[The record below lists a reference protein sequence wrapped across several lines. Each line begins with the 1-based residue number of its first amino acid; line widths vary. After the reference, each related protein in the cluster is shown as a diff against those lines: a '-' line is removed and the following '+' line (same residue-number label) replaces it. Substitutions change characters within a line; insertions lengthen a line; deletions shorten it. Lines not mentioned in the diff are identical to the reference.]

1 MNRILLLVFAI
12 PAILTA
18 CQSGGSRETIA
29 QLRNMKIEIKEERI
43 EGGLEKAMESYQRFL
58 DDTPESALTPAAMRR
73 LADLKIEKEYGY
85 LTHPAATE
93 GRAPATAL
101 SAPERAQNP
110 KVSAVRPAEAPQS
123 SQTESQAEFEKRA
136 TQSPQLAASGEKSGG
151 LPQAGTEDLER
162 KEAREAI
169 ALYKNLLDK
178 YPLYRGNDQVLYQ
191 MSRAYEEL
199 GQTEDAM
206 GVMDRL
212 VRDFPNS
219 RYIDEVRFRRAEFFF
234 VNRRYLEA
242 EATYKSIVDMG
253 VKTPYYELALY
264 KLGWTFYKQQL
275 YEDGLHRFIA
285 LLDNKVAR
293 GYDFAQ
299 TNDDLERKRVD
310 DTFRVMSQSFSYLH
324 GADSVMEYFDANG
337 KRSYEDRVYSN
348 LGEFYFEKRRYS
360 DAAAAYNAFVKRNPF
375 HLVSP
380 QFHMRVIEI
389 HIAGGFPSLVIDAKK
404 EFAKNYG
411 LKAEYW
417 KYFEPSARPEVLG
430 FLKTNFTDLA
440 HHYHALYQDPQHV
453 KEKAENFQEALH
465 WYEEF
470 FVSFPQDAESP
481 AINYQLADL
490 LLENRSFARAAV
502 EYEKTAYDYPLNEK
516 SSAAGY
522 AAIYAYR
529 EHLRTAAPEA
539 QDKVKRETVR
549 SSLKFAET
557 FPKHEKAAIVL
568 GAAADDLYGMKDYEQ
583 ALATA
588 RKLIEVFPGADQEVL
603 RSAWIVVGHSCYE
616 LQRYAE
622 AETAYVK
629 VLALLPA
636 EDKSRPGFIDN
647 LAASIYK
654 QGEQAN
660 ALKDYRAAAD
670 HFLRVGRMA
679 STSKIRVNAEYDA
692 AVALIQL
699 KDWKMAA
706 TVLVGFRELFP
717 GHSLQPEVTK
727 KIAYVY
733 REDGLLSLA
742 ADEYERVEK
751 ESQDVE
757 VRRGALILAADL
769 HQQTGNTARALPVYR
784 RYVDFFPQPVE
795 VNLEMRNKIAEIL
808 KAENDQKS
816 YLNELKEI
824 VAIDAAAGQ
833 ARTPRTRYLAAKAA
847 LVLAEQMYDRF
858 AEVRLVKPFED
869 NLRKKK
875 ELMKATTQS
884 FNKLLDYEV
893 GEVTAAATF
902 YLAEIYAHFSKALT
916 ESERPVGLSP
926 QEMQEYEL
934 AIEEQAYPFE
944 EKAIKV
950 HEKNLELISI
960 GIYNEW
966 IDKSLEKLA
975 KLVPARYD
983 KPEAPSD
990 IVGSMET
997 YAFEIERPAPPA
1009 APAVTAE
1016 APAAQAVPVAPTGK
1030 TEAPVADPASAATV
1044 EQGGEAARPAVP
1056 PAATIDQGGDA
1067 SGAVVPPAVQGE
1079 KPMSEA
1085 VPQKQAA
1092 VKKAAEV
1099 SPRAKGKRHGKRAKK
1114 ERNEGKRAES

>member
-1 MNRILLLVFAI
+1 MKRILLLVFAI

-18 CQSGGSRETIA
+18 CQTGGSRETIA

-101 SAPERAQNP
+101 SAPVRAQSP

-136 TQSPQLAASGEKSGG
+136 TQSPQVAASGEKSGG

-169 ALYKNLLDK
+169 ALYKKLLDK
-178 YPLYRGNDQVLYQ
+178 YPLYQGNDQVLYQ

-234 VNRRYLEA
+234 VHRRYLEA
-242 EATYKSIVDMG
+242 EATYKSIVAIG
-253 VKTPYYELALY
+253 VSSPYYELALY
-264 KLGWTFYKQQL
+264 KLGWTFYKQEL
-275 YEDGLHRFIA
+275 YEDALQRFIA
-285 LLDNKVAR
+285 LLDRKVAT
-293 GYDFAQ
+293 GYDFVQ
-299 TNDDLERKRVD
+299 TKDDQERKRVD
-310 DTFRVMSQSFSYLH
+310 DAFRVISQSFSYLH
-324 GADSVMEYFDANG
+324 GAESVMEYFDANG
-337 KRSYEDRVYSN
+337 KRSYEDLIYSN
-348 LGEFYFEKRRYS
+348 LGEYYFEKRRYA
-360 DAAAAYNAFVKRNPF
+360 DAAAAYNAFAKRNPF
-375 HLVSP
+375 HRVAPL
-380 QFHMRVIEI
+380 FHIRVIEI
-389 HIAGGFPSLVIDAKK
+389 HIAGDFPSLVIESKK
-404 EFAKNYG
+404 EFAKKYG
-411 LKAEYW
+411 LQAEYW
-417 KYFEPSARPEVLG
+417 KHFEPSARPEVIG

-440 HHYHALYQDPQHV
+440 HHYHALYQDKQHA
-453 KEKAENFQEALH
+453 KEKGENFQEAQH

-470 FVSFPQDAESP
+470 LVSFPKDAESP

-490 LLENRSFARAAV
+490 LLENHSFARAAV
-502 EYEKTAYDYPLNEK
+502 EYEKTAYDYPSHEK

-529 EHLRTAAPEA
+529 EHLRTAAPEEK
-539 QDKVKRETVR
+539 DKVKRETVR

-557 FPKHEKAAIVL
+557 FPKHEKVAIVL
-568 GAAADDLYGMKDYEQ
+568 GAAADDLYDMKDYEQ
-583 ALATA
+583 ALTA
-588 RKLIEVFPGADQEVL
+588 ASKLIEVFPGADQEVL
-603 RSAWIVVGHSCYE
+603 RSAWIVVGHSSYE
-616 LQRYAE
+616 LKRYVE
-622 AETAYVK
+622 AETAYMK

-647 LAASIYK
+647 LAASIYE

-692 AVALIQL
+692 AVALIEL

-717 GHSLQPEVTK
+717 GHALQPEVTK

-733 REDGLLSLA
+733 KEDGQLSLA
-742 ADEYERVEK
+742 ANEYERVEK
-751 ESQDVE
+751 EFKDVE
-757 VRRGALILAADL
+757 VRKEALILAAEL
-769 HQQTGNTARALPVYR
+769 HQKTGNTKQALAVYR
-784 RYVDFFPQPVE
+784 RYVGFFPQPVE

-816 YLNELKEI
+816 YLGELKEI

-833 ARTPRTRYLAAKAA
+833 ARTPRTRYLAGKAA
-847 LVLAEQMYDRF
+847 LVLAELTYERF
-858 AEVRLVKPFED
+858 AEVRLVKPFD
-869 NLRKKK
+869 ANLSKKK
-875 ELMKATTQS
+875 ERMKAATQS
-884 FNKLLDYEV
+884 FNKLLEYEV

-902 YLAEIYAHFSKALT
+902 YLAEIYANFSKALT
-916 ESERPVGLSP
+916 ESQRPDGLNA

-944 EKAIKV
+944 EKAIQF

-960 GIYNEW
+960 GIYNSW
-966 IDKSLEKLA
+966 IDKSLERLA
-975 KLVPARYD
+975 KFVPARYN
-983 KPEAPSD
+983 KPEVPSE
-990 IVGSMET
+990 IVASLET
-997 YAFEIERPAPPA
+997 YAFEIEKPAPPA
-1009 APAVTAE
+1009 APVVKGE
-1016 APAAQAVPVAPTGK
+1016 APAA
-1030 TEAPVADPASAATV
+1030 DPSSAAT
-1044 EQGGEAARPAVP
+1044 GDAASTAIP
-1056 PAATIDQGGDA
+1056 PAAQG
-1067 SGAVVPPAVQGE
+1067 VM
-1079 KPMSEA
+1079 PMSEA
-1085 VPQKQAA
+1085 VPQATATVAQAA
-1092 VKKAAEV
+1092 AVPPAAQGEKPVAEAVPQAAATVEKAAAV
-1099 SPRAKGKRHGKRAKK
+1099 QPRAKGKKWKKRKK
-1114 ERNEGKRAES
+1114 IKQ